1 MKTPLSIIN
10 KHDPLG
16 YKFLIRIG
24 IVLFPCFTALDAL
37 IYPARLS
44 AMAAIRA
51 GVTIFLIVA
60 YLLITRLPEKFHEAI
75 ALACFYVA
83 MSSISLMCI
92 LSGEGFDSPYYVGI
106 LQFLIISALLVNMSP
121 RYYASLVGLTVA
133 QHFVFLWI
141 FVPFSFR
148 GLWINVFG
156 IGIFSIVL
164 VATHGFI
171 YNLAQENES
180 LMGIVPICAKCKK
193 IRDDKGYWED
203 VAAYISRHTE
213 AEFSHGLCPE
223 CAEEYFAEIDE
234 LFPEK

>member
-1 MKTPLSIIN
+1 MKNPLSIIN
-10 KHDPLG
+10 KHDSLG
-16 YKFLIRIG
+16 YKFLLRIG
-24 IVLFPCFTALDAL
+24 IVVFPCFTALDAL
-37 IYPARLS
+37 IYPGQLP
-44 AMAAIRA
+44 AMAIIRA

-60 YLLITRLPEKFHEAI
+60 YLLITRLPKKFHEAI
-75 ALACFYVA
+75 ALVCFYVA
-83 MSSISLMCI
+83 MSSMSLMCI

-106 LQFLIISALLVNMSP
+106 LQLLIMSALLVNIPP
-121 RYYASLVGLTVA
+121 RYYGPLVSLTVV
-133 QHFVFLWI
+133 QHFAFLWI
-141 FVPFSFR
+141 FAPFSFR

-156 IGIFSIVL
+156 IGVFSIVL

-203 VAAYISRHTE
+203 VAAYISKRTE

-223 CAEEYFAEIDE
+223 CAKECFAELDE
-234 LFPEK
+234 LFPEA